1 MPARGR
7 YCAPKQLR
15 STCWCLPG
23 LWTPIK
29 LPYNRVSLQNRARHV
44 RCHRNLYSSG
54 LRLLQRRQVTADSQK
69 SRVHRTRRR
78 HRPNAAS
85 ENVGSRRRGHD
96 LPADFHRRTPCRRLR
111 GALRAGPRG
120 QAGFVAGGRKGQ
132 FMSADLSFT
141 AAMVQMRTGLLPEPS
156 LEQGTKLVRE
166 AAAQGADY
174 VLTPEVSNMMQVNRK
189 TLFEHLA
196 AEEDDLSL
204 KAYRALAAELKI
216 HLHVG
221 SLALRASPEKAVNRS
236 FLIGPDGFVIAS
248 YDKIHM
254 FDIDLP
260 GGESYRESANYQPGE
275 TAVIAD
281 LPWGRIGLTICY
293 DMRFPALY
301 RALAES
307 GASFLTVPS
316 AFTVK
321 TGEAHWQTLL
331 RARAIETGC
340 FVFAAAQAGTHESKR
355 QSYGHSLI
363 VDPWGT
369 VLAEG
374 GGVETG
380 VIAARIDPSKVET
393 ARKAVPSLQ
402 HGRRFSVADPKAGPD
417 HLHLVRGSA

>member
-1 MPARGR
+1 
-7 YCAPKQLR
+7 
-15 STCWCLPG
+15 
-23 LWTPIK
+23 
-29 LPYNRVSLQNRARHV
+29 
-44 RCHRNLYSSG
+44 
-54 LRLLQRRQVTADSQK
+54 
-69 SRVHRTRRR
+69 
-78 HRPNAAS
+78 
-85 ENVGSRRRGHD
+85 
-96 LPADFHRRTPCRRLR
+96 
-111 GALRAGPRG
+111 
-120 QAGFVAGGRKGQ
+120 
-132 FMSADLSFT
+132 MSVDLSFN
-141 AAMVQMRTGLLPEPS
+141 AAMVQMCTGLLPGPS
-156 LEQGTKLVRE
+156 LEQGTKLIRQ

-174 VLTPEVSNMMQVNRK
+174 VLTPEVSNMIQSNRK
-189 TLFEHLA
+189 ALFENLA
-196 AEEDDLSL
+196 PEEDDISL

-216 HLHVG
+216 HLHIG
-221 SLALRASPEKAVNRS
+221 SLALRASPERAVNRS
-236 FLIGPDGFVIAS
+236 FLIGPDGGVIAS

-254 FDIDLP
+254 FDVDLP

-321 TGEAHWQTLL
+321 TGEAHWHTLL
-331 RARAIETGC
+331 RARAIETGG

-363 VDPWGT
+363 VDPWGA

-380 VIAARIDPSKVET
+380 VLMAKIDPSKVET

-402 HGRRFSVADPKAGPD
+402 HGRRFSVADPKAGPE

>member
-1 MPARGR
+1 
-7 YCAPKQLR
+7 
-15 STCWCLPG
+15 
-23 LWTPIK
+23 
-29 LPYNRVSLQNRARHV
+29 
-44 RCHRNLYSSG
+44 
-54 LRLLQRRQVTADSQK
+54 
-69 SRVHRTRRR
+69 
-78 HRPNAAS
+78 
-85 ENVGSRRRGHD
+85 
-96 LPADFHRRTPCRRLR
+96 
-111 GALRAGPRG
+111 
-120 QAGFVAGGRKGQ
+120 
-132 FMSADLSFT
+132 MSADLTFT

-156 LEQGTKLVRE
+156 LEQATRLIRE
-166 AAAQGADY
+166 AVVQGADY
-174 VLTPEVSNMMQVNRK
+174 VLTPEVSNMMQVNRR

-204 KAYRALAAELKI
+204 KAYRALAAELRI

-236 FLIGPDGFVIAS
+236 FLIGPDGFVIAG

-293 DMRFPALY
+293 DLRFPALY

-307 GASFLTVPS
+307 GALFLTVPS
-316 AFTVK
+316 SFTRK
-321 TGEAHWQTLL
+321 TGEAHWHTLL

-340 FVFAAAQAGTHESKR
+340 FVFAAAQGGMHENKR
-355 QSYGHSLI
+355 ETYGHSLI

-369 VLAEG
+369 VIAEG
-374 GGVETG
+374 GVEPGVFL
-380 VIAARIDPSKVET
+380 AKIDPAKVET
-393 ARKAVPSLQ
+393 ARKTVPSLQ
-402 HGRRFSVADPKAGPD
+402 HGRRFSVADPKAGPE